1 MDNILEVILDFSET
15 FFTILFFG
23 LLYYGIKFLMNRQA
37 KGNTDSSLIRSILLF
52 LIVMIGIISI
62 ILALPMDPEIK
73 KEVTNIIGIVISAVL
88 ALSSATFIGNAL
100 AGIMLKAVKNF
111 KPGDF
116 ILVEDVYG
124 RVTEMGLFHTEVQT
138 ENRDLT
144 TLPNLYL
151 TTNPVKVTRS
161 SGTFIFSE
169 VSLGY
174 DVNRHKIEKALLK
187 AAKSAGLNDP
197 FVLITSLGDFT
208 IVYKVQGLLEN
219 VKTIISSKS
228 SLNAMVVDELHKAG
242 IEIVS
247 PRFVNQRQVNET
259 VFIPKFIQNT
269 DPSKEIKSKGPENV
283 IFDKADEAEGIE
295 SRKNLLFSLD
305 EKLTKLFDEL
315 KTAETEEQK
324 EAINKK
330 IAASQEIKQKLI
342 DRIGTK
348 MDELGKK

>member
-1 MDNILEVILDFSET
+1 MDTLFEDFPIIY
-15 FFTILFFG
+15 TILTTVFFIF
-23 LLYYGIKFLMNRQA
+23 LYYAVKFVLSRQV
-37 KGNTDSSLIRSILLF
+37 KGNTDTSLIRSIILF
-52 LIVMIGIISI
+52 LIVLTGIISV
-62 ILALPMDPEIK
+62 ILAIPMSPEIK

-100 AGIMLKAVKNF
+100 AGIMLKLVKNF

-116 ILVEDVYG
+116 VLVNDIYG

-144 TLPNLYL
+144 TLPNLFL
-151 TTNPVKVTRS
+151 ASNPVKVTRS

-174 DVNRHKIEKALLK
+174 DVDRHKIEKALIK
-187 AAKSAGLNDP
+187 AATEAGLKDP

-228 SLNAMVVDELHKAG
+228 RLNAMVVDELHKVG

-247 PRFVNQRQVNET
+247 PGFVNQRQVNET
-259 VFIPKFIQNT
+259 VFIPKFVKQVDKAQEDN
-269 DPSKEIKSKGPENV
+269 SAKAENK
-283 IFDKADEAEGIE
+283 IFDKANEAEGIE
-295 SRKNLLFSLD
+295 SRKQYLQSID
-305 EKLTKLFDEL
+305 TKLAKLNEEL
-315 KTAETEEQK
+315 KAAESPEAK
-324 EAINKK
+324 EAIQKK
-330 IAASQEIKQKLI
+330 IASSQEVKQKLI
-342 DRIGTK
+342 DRIDSK
-348 MDELGKK
+348 IDELAKE

>member
-1 MDNILEVILDFSET
+1 MDT
-15 FFTILFFG
+15 FFSDFPIIYTILTTVFFVF
-23 LLYYGIKFLMNRQA
+23 LYYAVKFLMNRQA
-37 KGNTDSSLIRSILLF
+37 KGNTDSSLIRSIILF
-52 LIVMIGIISI
+52 LIVLTGIISI
-62 ILALPMDPEIK
+62 ILAIPMSPELK

-100 AGIMLKAVKNF
+100 AGIMLKIVKNF

-116 ILVEDVYG
+116 VLVEGIYG

-144 TLPNLYL
+144 TLPNLFL
-151 TTNPVKVTRS
+151 ASNPVKVTRS

-174 DVNRHKIEKALLK
+174 DVDRHKIEKALIK
-187 AAKSAGLNDP
+187 AATAAGLKDP

-228 SLNAMVVDELHKAG
+228 KLNAMVVDELHKVG

-247 PRFVNQRQVNET
+247 PKFVNQRQVNET
-259 VFIPKFIQNT
+259 VFIPKIVKKV
-269 DPSKEIKSKGPENV
+269 DPSKDDNSAKAENK
-283 IFDKADEAEGIE
+283 IFDKANEAEGIE
-295 SRKNLLFSLD
+295 SRKQYLQSID
-305 EKLTKLFDEL
+305 EKLAKLNEEL
-315 KTAETEEQK
+315 KAAESQEAK
-324 EAINKK
+324 EVVQKK
-330 IAASQEIKQKLI
+330 IASSQEIKQKLI
-342 DRIGTK
+342 DRIDSK
-348 MDELGKK
+348 IDELGKE